1 MWGFLDILGM
11 ARRAVIGGAMLL
23 AASPLF
29 AQAASQA
36 VAQTAAQTAESI
48 PEPSN
53 IALFGLGMIGLIL
66 GRRGGRRKPRD

>member
-1 MWGFLDILGM
+1 M
-11 ARRAVIGGAMLL
+11 RAAFGAAVLFSASPAL
-23 AASPLF
+23 AAS
-29 AQAASQA
+29 
-36 VAQTAAQTAESI
+36 AESI

>member
-1 MWGFLDILGM
+1 MLGM
-11 ARRAVIGGAMLL
+11 ITRAAIGAAMLL
-23 AASPLF
+23 AASPLM
-29 AQAASQA
+29 AG
-36 VAQTAAQTAESI
+36 VGVRVAESI